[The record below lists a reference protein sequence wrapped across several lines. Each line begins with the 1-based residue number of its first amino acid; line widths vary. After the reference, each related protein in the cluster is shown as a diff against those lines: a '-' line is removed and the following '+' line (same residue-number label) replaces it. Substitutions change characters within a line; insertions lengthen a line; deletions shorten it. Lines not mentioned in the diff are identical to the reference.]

1 MSASK
6 EQRPSGN
13 AGLIR
18 QVVASHQ
25 PGAPLVEEE
34 VWIEVIQ
41 KMDEVYSD
49 LVRSQVEIEKKNV
62 ELEDAQTFI
71 RSVLAAMTDVL
82 IVCDVSGKIQQTNT
96 ALEKL
101 TGFHGTDFLGRYFD
115 DLLTPESANYVS
127 PFKNMI
133 ASNKI
138 HSDCEVNLRTNDG
151 KDVELAVNFSP
162 RYNNRGKLVGMV
174 LIGRPVGE
182 LRRAYAD
189 LDQAHRKLR
198 KTQQQLVASEKMAA
212 LGRLVAGVAH
222 ELNNPISFIFGNMH
236 ALKRYGSSISEYLNA
251 LDSDLEPSQLYALRQ
266 KLKIDLIVKD
276 IVPLVDGTLEGSE
289 RVRDIVQDL
298 RRFSSGQKDVL
309 ERFDI
314 TSVLRTAVDW
324 VTKTTNSVPT
334 LEFHMPDS
342 LEVMARKG
350 HVHQV
355 IVNLVQ
361 NAFDMMSDQKTQ
373 KLVLSS
379 GKDKNVVWVTV
390 RDFGPGISDADMP
403 HIFEPFF
410 TTKPIGEGTGLGLYI
425 SYGLVEEHG
434 GSITAEN
441 HPDGG
446 AVFRLTLPEAE
457 NNDS

>member
-6 EQRPSGN
+6 EQRTSEN
-13 AGLIR
+13 AGVIR
-18 QVVASHQ
+18 QAVASHL

-34 VWIEVIQ
+34 AWIEVIQ

-82 IVCDVSGKIQQTNT
+82 IVCDVTGKIQQTNA

-101 TGFHGTDFLGRYFD
+101 TGFHSTEFLGCYFD
-115 DLLTPESANYVS
+115 DLLTPESVEQVP
-127 PFKNMI
+127 PFENMV
-133 ASNKI
+133 ASSKI
-138 HSDCEVNLRTNDG
+138 YSDCEINLATKDG
-151 KDVELAVNFSP
+151 NDVELAVNFSP
-162 RYNNRGKLVGMV
+162 RYNKRGKLVGMV

-198 KTQQQLVASEKMAA
+198 NAQQQLVASEKMAA

-251 LDSDLEPSQLYALRQ
+251 LDSALEPSQLYALRR
-266 KLKIDLIVKD
+266 KLKIDLIAKD
-276 IVPLVDGTLEGSE
+276 IVPLVEGTLEGSE

-298 RRFSSGQKDVL
+298 RRFSSGQKDVS

-314 TSVLRTAVDW
+314 TSVIRTAVDW
-324 VTKTTNSVPT
+324 VMKTTNSAPA
-334 LEFHMPDS
+334 LEFDMPKS

-361 NAFDMMSDQKTQ
+361 NAFDMMSGQDTQ
-373 KLVLSS
+373 RLVLSC
-379 GKDKNVVWVTV
+379 GKDKNSVWVTV

-441 HPDGG
+441 HPCGG
-446 AVFRLTLPEAE
+446 AVFRLTLPEAG
-457 NNDS
+457 NNDC